1 LLLLVYLV
9 LGALFAIRT
18 PPWQAPDEPAHYN
31 YVRQL
36 VEGAWPVIEPGD
48 WDQAYLSEVVG
59 AEFAPSYPLDEI
71 TYEDWQPPLYY
82 LLQAPV
88 YALSGGSL
96 TAMRLLSVALGA
108 GVVALAY
115 VVGRAVFGRVAPAL
129 AVAAF
134 VAFLPQHLAILG
146 SVNNDALS
154 ELIIAAILALLVT
167 PWPAAPATRRLL
179 ALGLLLGAG
188 FLTKGQAYLMAPV
201 VGVFLLVRYWPR
213 PDRSWRPVRSIA
225 SALLWVFVPAL
236 LMGLLVWGRNA
247 AVYGG
252 LDVLARAAHDSVVV
266 GQPRTAEW
274 LAQYGLG
281 GTLGRFVRTTFVS
294 FWGQFGWM
302 AAPLPGWMVTG
313 LLALTGVAAVG
324 LLLAVVK
331 PQGSK
336 LPRPVGEGWGEGS
349 SAQGDRLPR
358 PTGEGWGEGSSAQ
371 GGRGAGERGRQER
384 AMHPASEDADSATRH
399 PRPATRFYSSLVL
412 GLTFLLTLG
421 LHVAYNLTFVQHQ
434 GRYLYPALI
443 PIAVG
448 FVAGLDYWR
457 RALVGR
463 FGKSPRAGEWL
474 LPLGVAGLLIS
485 IALFSL
491 WRIIPGLAP

>member
-1 LLLLVYLV
+1 MSRTEYALLGALLLAYLA
-9 LGALFAIRT
+9 LGALFAVRT
-18 PPWQAPDEPAHYN
+18 PPWQAPDEPAHVN

-36 VEGAWPVIEPGD
+36 VEGDWPVIAPGD
-48 WDQAYLSEVVG
+48 WDQAYLSQIVG
-59 AEFAPSYPLDEI
+59 AEFAPAYPVDGI

-82 LLQAPV
+82 LLQAPI
-88 YALSGGSL
+88 YALTGGSL

-115 VVGRAVFGRVAPAL
+115 IVGRAVFGRVAPAL

-167 PWPAAPATRRLL
+167 RWPDAPPEGGRSERRRLL

-213 PDRSWRPVRSIA
+213 PDKSPRPVRSLA
-225 SALLWVFVPAL
+225 SVLLWVFVPAL
-236 LMGLLVWGRNA
+236 LMGAVVWGRNA

-252 LDVLARAAHDSVVV
+252 LDVLARAAHDEVVV

-274 LAQYGLG
+274 LAQYGLA
-281 GTLGRFVRTTFVS
+281 GTLGRFARTTFVS

-313 LLALTGVAAVG
+313 LLALTGVAG
-324 LLLAVVK
+324 LGLVMGLTAD
-331 PQGSK
+331 G
-336 LPRPVGEGWGEGS
+336 R
-349 SAQGDRLPR
+349 R
-358 PTGEGWGEGSSAQ
+358 PT
-371 GGRGAGERGRQER
+371 
-384 AMHPASEDADSATRH
+384 ADPQPTNDQ
-399 PRPATRFYSSLVL
+399 RPTTGHSPLVL

-448 FVAGLDYWR
+448 FVAGLGFWLRPLVR
-457 RALVGR
+457 RWA
-463 FGKSPRAGEWL
+463 RAEWV
-474 LPLGVAGLLIS
+474 LPVGVAGVLVGIS
-485 IALFSL
+485 LFAL
-491 WRIIPGLAP
+491 WRILPGLAPG

>member
-1 LLLLVYLV
+1 MLLSAYLV
-9 LGALFAIRT
+9 LGALFAVRT

-36 VEGAWPVIEPGD
+36 VEGQLPVIEPGD
-48 WDQAYLSEVVG
+48 WDQSYLSQIVG
-59 AEFAPSYPLDEI
+59 AEFAPAYPVDGI

-88 YALSGGSL
+88 YRLTGGSL

-167 PWPAAPATRRLL
+167 PWPDAPPEGGRASRRLL

-201 VGVFLLVRYWPR
+201 VGVFLLVHYWPR
-213 PDRSWRPVRSIA
+213 PDRLPRPVRSMQLVR
-225 SALLWVFVPAL
+225 SLLLVFVPAL
-236 LMGLLVWGRNA
+236 LIGLLWWGRNVT
-247 AVYGG
+247 VYGG
-252 LDVLARAAHDSVVV
+252 VDVIGKAAHDAVVV

-274 LAQYGLG
+274 LAQYGLA
-281 GTLGRFVRTTFVS
+281 GTLGRFARTTFVS

-302 AAPLPGWMVTG
+302 AAPLPGWMVGG
-313 LLALTGVAAVG
+313 LLALTGVAALG
-324 LLLAVVK
+324 LLLAVVQA
-331 PQGSK
+331 QGSK
-336 LPRPVGEGWGEGS
+336 PPRPMGEGWGEGS
-349 SAQGDRLPR
+349 STQGSKPPR
-358 PTGEGWGEGSSAQ
+358 PMGEGWGEGSPAHRSH
-371 GGRGAGERGRQER
+371 ERS
-384 AMHPASEDADSATRH
+384 ASEDADPATRYSPLATRH
-399 PRPATRFYSSLVL
+399 SPPRSSLVL

-421 LHVAYNLTFVQHQ
+421 LHIAYNLTFVQHQ

-448 FVAGLDYWR
+448 FVAGLNYWL

-463 FGKSPRAGEWL
+463 FAKSPYTAEWL
-474 LPLGVAGLLIS
+474 LPVGLAGLLIG
-485 IALFSL
+485 IALFAL
-491 WRIIPGLAP
+491 WRILPGLAPG

>member
-1 LLLLVYLV
+1 MSRTEYALLGVLLLVYLA

-18 PPWQAPDEPAHYN
+18 PPWQAPDEPAHVN

-36 VEGAWPVIEPGD
+36 VEGRLPVIEPGD
-48 WDQAYLSEVVG
+48 WDQAYLSQVVG
-59 AEFAPSYPLDEI
+59 AEFAPAYPVDGI

-201 VGVFLLVRYWPR
+201 VAVFLLVRYWPR
-213 PDRSWRPVRSIA
+213 PDRSRRPVRSITA
-225 SALLWVFVPAL
+225 ALLLVFIPAL
-236 LMGLLVWGRNA
+236 LLGALVWGRNA

-252 LDVLARAAHDSVVV
+252 LDVLARAAHDEVVV

-274 LAQYGLG
+274 LAQYGLA
-281 GTLGRFVRTTFVS
+281 GTLGRFARTTFVS

-313 LLALTGVAAVG
+313 LLALTGVAGLGLVMAAV
-324 LLLAVVK
+324 
-331 PQGSK
+331 
-336 LPRPVGEGWGEGS
+336 
-349 SAQGDRLPR
+349 SAQG
-358 PTGEGWGEGSSAQ
+358 S
-371 GGRGAGERGRQER
+371 RGAGEQGREER
-384 AMHPASEDADSATRH
+384 ATRH
-399 PRPATRFYSSLVL
+399 SPPATRLSSVVLV
-412 GLTFLLTLG
+412 LTFLLTLG

-448 FVAGLDYWR
+448 FVAGLGYWLRPLVR
-457 RALVGR
+457 RRPWA
-463 FGKSPRAGEWL
+463 EWL
-474 LPLGVAGLLIS
+474 LPVGLAGLLMG
-485 IALFSL
+485 IALFAL
-491 WRIIPGLAP
+491 YRILPGLAPG

>member
-1 LLLLVYLV
+1 MRRHEAAALGLLLLAYLV
-9 LGALFAIRT
+9 LGVLFAVRT
-18 PPWQAPDEPAHYN
+18 PPWQAPDEPAHVN

-36 VEGAWPVIEPGD
+36 VEGDWPVIAPGD
-48 WDQAYLSEVVG
+48 WDQAYLSQIVG
-59 AEFAPSYPLDEI
+59 AEFAPAYPVDGI

-82 LLQAPV
+82 LLQAPI
-88 YALSGGSL
+88 YALTGGSL

-115 VVGRAVFGRVAPAL
+115 MVGRAVFGRAAPAL

-167 PWPAAPATRRLL
+167 RWPDAPPAAGRAERRRLL

-201 VGVFLLVRYWPR
+201 VGLFLLVRYWPR
-213 PDRSWRPVRSIA
+213 PGRSPRSVTSIV
-225 SALLWVFVPAL
+225 SPLLWVFAPAL
-236 LMGLLVWGRNA
+236 LMGAVVWGRNA

-252 LDVLARAAHDSVVV
+252 LDVLARAAHDEVVV

-274 LAQYGLG
+274 LAQYGLA
-281 GTLGRFVRTTFVS
+281 GTLGRFARTTFVS

-302 AAPLPGWMVTG
+302 AAPLPGWMVAG
-313 LLALTGVAAVG
+313 LLGLTGVAALGLILAWLGVG
-324 LLLAVVK
+324 RTGV
-331 PQGSK
+331 G
-336 LPRPVGEGWGEGS
+336 PRPPN
-349 SAQGDRLPR
+349 AQPH
-358 PTGEGWGEGSSAQ
+358 
-371 GGRGAGERGRQER
+371 RQQ
-384 AMHPASEDADSATRH
+384 AW
-399 PRPATRFYSSLVL
+399 VL

-421 LHVAYNLTFVQHQ
+421 LHMAYNLTFVQHQ

-448 FVAGLDYWR
+448 FVVGLGYWLRPLAR
-457 RALVGR
+457 RWAW
-463 FGKSPRAGEWL
+463 AEWL
-474 LPLGVAGLLIS
+474 LPVGVAGVLIGIS
-485 IALFSL
+485 LFAL
-491 WRIIPGLAP
+491 WRILPGLAPG

>member
-1 LLLLVYLV
+1 
-9 LGALFAIRT
+9 
-18 PPWQAPDEPAHYN
+18 
-31 YVRQL
+31 
-36 VEGAWPVIEPGD
+36 
-48 WDQAYLSEVVG
+48 
-59 AEFAPSYPLDEI
+59 
-71 TYEDWQPPLYY
+71 
-82 LLQAPV
+82 
-88 YALSGGSL
+88 
-96 TAMRLLSVALGA
+96 
-108 GVVALAY
+108 VVALAY

-213 PDRSWRPVRSIA
+213 PDRSPRPVRSIA

-281 GTLGRFVRTTFVS
+281 GTLGRFARTTFVS

-302 AAPLPGWMVTG
+302 AAPLPGWMVGG
-313 LLALTGVAAVG
+313 LLALTLVAMIG
-324 LLLAVVK
+324 LVMAAIGG
-331 PQGSK
+331 QGSRGAGEQGGK

-349 SAQGDRLPR
+349 
-358 PTGEGWGEGSSAQ
+358 WAQ

-384 AMHPASEDADSATRH
+384 AMHPASEDAGSATRY

-448 FVAGLDYWR
+448 FVAGLGFWLRPVAR
-457 RALVGR
+457 RW
-463 FGKSPRAGEWL
+463 PRAVWL
-474 LPLGVAGLLIS
+474 LPVGIAGLLIAV
-485 IALFSL
+485 ALFAL
-491 WRIIPGLAP
+491 WRVIPGLAP